1 MEKTWTSVYLI
12 QVIMRKVKREIKLS
26 ADALVNGRVKVPNID
41 SIFEQ
46 RRLGLN
52 RRVLLTLT
60 FGVK

>member
-1 MEKTWTSVYLI
+1 
-12 QVIMRKVKREIKLS
+12 MRKVKREIKLS